1 MVIDDKECE
10 EKWRKDIEFREK
22 NHKALITIWLQ
33 THIALGYEQA

>member
-1 MVIDDKECE
+1 MVIDDKEYE

-33 THIALGYEQA
+33 TQIALGYEQA